1 MRVFQDEKKLP
12 KHFFK
17 PYGQVRRTSLQVTRC
32 KVVSILR
39 VSTFLFAF
47 RTPYHVVLIGKH
59 PYHFS
64 CTLIA
69 MDGTTIGKGTG
80 SDLVHPLSKLIPTHA
95 PTLMPTVKPLFS
107 SHFFGAEKLPVAAE
121 VSTEKVWYHSGKF
134 IIPAT
139 LLTLLLFAAGLFHF
153 YMFRKRIRT
162 LGKIRRNRMD
172 EDEDDY
178 SVGRTVTS
186 LYDYYDTKGLAA
198 SSSGYGASGET
209 TLSRSRMGKGQAS
222 KYNYNYND
230 TDIEADAYND
240 NDNDNGNDND
250 AGTSRI
256 RETDSLLGSLGLQ
269 EEEREEKEEKEER
282 ADKGSGSGRKRDT
295 RGTSSLS
302 STSSVPSVPAPVSV
316 SVSIRVDAINKAS
329 SSPPS
334 PSSSKN
340 MTHTTPTRES
350 RGGGESGGGGG
361 GGVINNSH
369 HSSPVTPISQILHK
383 NRDNSQDNQSHFSAF
398 VSVKQG
404 EQGEVDEERLIAA
417 ASGIM
422 AVR

>member
-1 MRVFQDEKKLP
+1 
-12 KHFFK
+12 
-17 PYGQVRRTSLQVTRC
+17 
-32 KVVSILR
+32 
-39 VSTFLFAF
+39 
-47 RTPYHVVLIGKH
+47 
-59 PYHFS
+59 
-64 CTLIA
+64 

-240 NDNDNGNDND
+240 NDNGNDND

-383 NRDNSQDNQSHFSAF
+383 NRDSSQDNQSHFSAF

>member
-240 NDNDNGNDND
+240 NDNGNDND

-383 NRDNSQDNQSHFSAF
+383 NRDSSQDNQSHFSAF

>member
-240 NDNDNGNDND
+240 NDNGNDND

-361 GGVINNSH
+361 GVINNSH

-383 NRDNSQDNQSHFSAF
+383 NRDSSQDNQSHFSAF